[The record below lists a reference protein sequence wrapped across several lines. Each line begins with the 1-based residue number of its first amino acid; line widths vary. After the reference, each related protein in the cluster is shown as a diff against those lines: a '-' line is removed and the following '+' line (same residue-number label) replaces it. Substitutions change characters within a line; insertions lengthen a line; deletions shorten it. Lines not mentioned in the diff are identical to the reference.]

1 MHFLQGLLMGLAYV
15 APIGVQNL
23 YVINTAL
30 TQPRSRALL
39 TALVVIFFD
48 VTLALACFFGTGL
61 LMRQHLWLQLGIL
74 FFGSLLVIAI
84 GINLIRDG
92 LHPQSLASSM
102 PPTTTSVVTT
112 ACVVTWFNPQA
123 IIDGSLMLG
132 AFRASLAP
140 QQASAFLLGVMAAS
154 CLWFSSLAL
163 LISCLRRRISIT
175 ILGRINVLCGIVIIL
190 YGAKLF
196 IDFARMA
203 RP

>member
-1 MHFLQGLLMGLAYV
+1 MYFLQGLLMGLAYV

-61 LMRQHLWLQLGIL
+61 IMRQHLWLQLGIL
-74 FFGSLLVIAI
+74 LFGSLLVIAI

-102 PPTTTSVVTT
+102 PSTTGVVTT

-132 AFRASLAP
+132 AFRASLPP
-140 QQASAFLLGVMAAS
+140 QQGTVFLLGVMTAS
-154 CLWFSSLAL
+154 CLWFTSLSL

-175 ILGRINVLCGIVIIL
+175 MLGRINILCGCVIML

-196 IDFARMA
+196 LDFARMA

>member
-1 MHFLQGLLMGLAYV
+1 MGLAYV

-39 TALVVIFFD
+39 TSLAVIFFD

-61 LMRQHLWLQLGIL
+61 LMRQNLWLQLGIL

-92 LHPQSLASSM
+92 LRPQSLISSAPSASGI
-102 PPTTTSVVTT
+102 VAT
-112 ACVVTWFNPQA
+112 ACAVTWLNPQA

-132 AFRASLAP
+132 AFRASLP
-140 QQASAFLLGVMAAS
+140 QQQAAFFLLGVMTAS
-154 CLWFSSLAL
+154 CLWFASLSL
-163 LISCLRRRISIT
+163 LVSCLRRRISISV
-175 ILGRINVLCGIVIIL
+175 LGRINILCGLVIIL

-196 IDFARMA
+196 INFAQMA

>member
-74 FFGSLLVIAI
+74 LFGSLLVIAI

-92 LHPQSLASSM
+92 LHPQSLTASM
-102 PPTTTSVVTT
+102 PSTTGVLQEATS
-112 ACVVTWFNPQA
+112 
-123 IIDGSLMLG
+123 
-132 AFRASLAP
+132 
-140 QQASAFLLGVMAAS
+140 LLKP
-154 CLWFSSLAL
+154 
-163 LISCLRRRISIT
+163 LISTTQTRQAPISLIFLR
-175 ILGRINVLCGIVIIL
+175 
-190 YGAKLF
+190 
-196 IDFARMA
+196 
-203 RP
+203 

>member
-1 MHFLQGLLMGLAYV
+1 
-15 APIGVQNL
+15 
-23 YVINTAL
+23 
-30 TQPRSRALL
+30 
-39 TALVVIFFD
+39 
-48 VTLALACFFGTGL
+48 
-61 LMRQHLWLQLGIL
+61 
-74 FFGSLLVIAI
+74 
-84 GINLIRDG
+84 
-92 LHPQSLASSM
+92 M